1 MIDSRFRTEYREAV
15 LVRFGQF
22 QNHLERL
29 AAGAGTCNLSIYE
42 QRVEQSSSDL
52 KICCQH
58 LANFALRYA
67 DAVESV
73 MAGHEVNAMPT
84 LDEEEAEE

>member
-1 MIDSRFRTEYREAV
+1 MYAV
-15 LVRFGQF
+15 IKHVLRMRIAPDIARITWAIQVCACSVQPLTR
-22 QNHLERL
+22 
-29 AAGAGTCNLSIYE
+29 
-42 QRVEQSSSDL
+42 RVEQSSSDL
-52 KICCQH
+52 KSCCQH